1 MEAVWVAGCSSYETT
16 GVMHLLKSCG
26 ISAGLLRPGERIRTR
41 DTLILCF
48 SSAPLLGWW
57 RYLKIT
63 QWVMHRYD
71 IRLIVLCP
79 DEVHRADTVCGRN
92 TVAVNGERS
101 CSHLSQLLQRA
112 VQRCLPEEILLP
124 YQRCIRLSFLEGAV
138 QALLINPSG
147 ESDYSAARRAYYRR
161 NRMVQSLGGVSLMKL
176 KVFMAGYVINNAS
189 VKKS

>member
-16 GVMHLLKSCG
+16 GVIHLLREGG
-26 ISAGLLRPGERIRTR
+26 ISAGLFRPGERLRTR

-79 DEVHRADTVCGRN
+79 DEVYRAGGFAPIFPDICYHLTHYKPAAADIP
-92 TVAVNGERS
+92 VASDNPAHYADAIRYNARTP
-101 CSHLSQLLQRA
+101 LQGS
-112 VQRCLPEEILLP
+112 LLP
-124 YQRCIRLSFLEGAV
+124 LTRLVWA
-138 QALLINPSG
+138 
-147 ESDYSAARRAYYRR
+147 
-161 NRMVQSLGGVSLMKL
+161 
-176 KVFMAGYVINNAS
+176 
-189 VKKS
+189 